1 MTDLRAAIL
10 AAADTPIT
18 TVDVPEWGVTV
29 GIRSMSAKSR
39 ADVMELAQQGEGI
52 DASKVVGMWGRTL
65 QGCIVDPET
74 GEPVFSR
81 EDMEAL
87 MDKSATV
94 IERLWALCFE
104 QSGMTEDRVNEA
116 GKGSSD

>member
-10 AAADTPIT
+10 SAADTPIET
-18 TVDVPEWGVTV
+18 IEVPEWGVTV
-29 GIRSMSAKSR
+29 GIKSMSAKSR
-39 ADVMELAQQGEGI
+39 AAVMELAQQGEGI
-52 DASKVVGMWGRTL
+52 DAVKVLGMWARTL

-74 GEPVFSR
+74 GEPIF
-81 EDMEAL
+81 EQDDMEAL

-94 IERLWALCFE
+94 IERLWTLCFE

-116 GKGSSD
+116 GKDS

>member
-10 AAADTPIT
+10 GAADTPIET
-18 TVDVPEWGVTV
+18 IDVPEWGVTV
-29 GIRSMSAKSR
+29 GIKSMSAKSR
-39 ADVMELAQQGEGI
+39 AAVMELAQQGEGI
-52 DASKVVGMWGRTL
+52 DAVKVLGMWARTL

-74 GEPVFSR
+74 GEPIF
-81 EDMEAL
+81 EQDDMEAL

-94 IERLWALCFE
+94 IERLWTLCFQ

-116 GKGSSD
+116 GKDS

>member
-1 MTDLRAAIL
+1 
-10 AAADTPIT
+10 
-18 TVDVPEWGVTV
+18 
-29 GIRSMSAKSR
+29 
-39 ADVMELAQQGEGI
+39 MELAQQGEGM
-52 DASKVVGMWGRTL
+52 DANKVLGMWARTL

-74 GEPVFSR
+74 GDLIFEQ

-94 IERLWALCFE
+94 IERLWTLCFQ

-116 GKGSSD
+116 GRL

>member
-1 MTDLRAAIL
+1 MIDLRAAIL
-10 AAADTPIT
+10 AAADSPTE
-18 TVDVPEWGVTV
+18 TVEVPEWGVTV
-29 GIRSMSAKSR
+29 GIKSMSAKSR
-39 ADVMELAQQGEGI
+39 AAVMELAQQGEGI
-52 DASKVVGMWGRTL
+52 DADKVLGMWARTL

-74 GEPVFSR
+74 GDPIFER

-94 IERLWALCFE
+94 IERLWTMCFE

-116 GKGSSD
+116 GKDS